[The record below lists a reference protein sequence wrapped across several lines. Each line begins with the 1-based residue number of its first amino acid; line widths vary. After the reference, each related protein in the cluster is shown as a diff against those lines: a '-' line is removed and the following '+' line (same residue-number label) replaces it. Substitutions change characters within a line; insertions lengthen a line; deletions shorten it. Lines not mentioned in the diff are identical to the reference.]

1 MSNTVN
7 HQHLVMVAWND
18 LTGISRVRGVPSS
31 RLESLKTKGLGWAC
45 AGHALLPNGDIAN
58 NPWGPMDE
66 VQQIPDLDTEVFLE
80 ADENWPTYHLFLAN
94 TQTPDGKPW
103 ECCPRVLCKQALQ
116 DFKTETGAE
125 IVTAFEHEFTLISDE
140 SKGSAFTL
148 DATREGSV
156 FLESLVNQVS
166 NAGVTVETYEAEFG
180 ENQYEI
186 SCAPSQGIQGID
198 QALIAREVIRETA
211 RRQNMRASF
220 TPKPSPEAPGNGMHF
235 HFSFVDSEGQPLS
248 FDRKAPGQLSK
259 LAAQFVAGVH
269 DHMPAL
275 MAFAASTPLS
285 YERLGPGHWSC
296 GYACVGVQNR
306 EAALR
311 IIPVSETSSEASHNI
326 EFRPPD
332 SAGNPYLFVAA
343 LIYSGLDGV
352 RRKLELPPLLDCD
365 PHSLSPQERDD
376 MNVSLLPSSL
386 DDALKA
392 LTNDQ
397 VLCDAL
403 PKQLLEVFLAIKD
416 AENEQADNISLEEL
430 YQSYGRIY

>member
-1 MSNTVN
+1 MSKTAE

-31 RLESLKTKGLGWAC
+31 RLESLKAKGLGWAC
-45 AGHALLPNGDIAN
+45 AGHALLPNGDIAD

-66 VQQIPDLDTEVFLE
+66 VQQVPDVDTEVYLD
-80 ADENWPTYHLFLAN
+80 ADEQWPAYHLFLAN

-103 ECCPRVLCKQALQ
+103 QCCPRVLCKQALN
-116 DFKTETGAE
+116 DFKSETGAE
-125 IVTAFEHEFTLISDE
+125 FITAFEHEFTLISNE

-148 DATREGSV
+148 DATRQGSV
-156 FLESLVNQVS
+156 FLESLVNQVC

-186 SCAPSQGIQGID
+186 SCAPKQGIHGVD

-220 TPKPSPEAPGNGMHF
+220 TPKPSPSAPGNGMHF
-235 HFSFVDSEGQPLS
+235 HFSFVDGGGQPLS
-248 FDRKAPGQLSK
+248 FDRHAPGQLSE
-259 LAAQFVAGVH
+259 LAAQFVAGIHV
-269 DHMPAL
+269 HMPAL

-285 YERLGPGHWSC
+285 YERIGPGHWSC

-311 IIPVSETSSEASHNI
+311 IIPVPGTSSGASHNI

-332 SAGNPYLFVAA
+332 GAGNPYLFVAA
-343 LIYSGLDGV
+343 LIYAGLDGV
-352 RRKLELPPLLDCD
+352 RSKLELPPLLECD
-365 PHSLSPQERDD
+365 PHSLSAEEQEKMGVR
-376 MNVSLLPSSL
+376 LLPGSL
-386 DDALKA
+386 GEALDALK
-392 LTNDQ
+392 NDR

-403 PKQLLEVFLAIKD
+403 PDQLFEVFMAIKN
-416 AENEQADNISLEEL
+416 AEIKQVKNISLEEL
-430 YQSYGRIY
+430 YSSYGHIY